1 MSKLIYN
8 LSKKFDETYTIS
20 FIGGPQEI
28 KDNGFVFKTE
38 TMNGIV
44 NIKKFVDSTENETE
58 NIYFTKFF
66 KYKNGDNWSDII
78 SIDKIESQTFDP
90 CKDLIL
96 EFYYYRT
103 LNDNSSDS
111 LYVDDIIISG
121 EYALSVYDSEAELN
135 NGDTVILAPK
145 DTYKIFSLENFSVQA
160 KPHNNYDIKF
170 RFTQDNGR
178 TYTQWESLTQENLS
192 THKISP
198 IRFAKVEYS
207 ITNNAQSLLVYDII
221 LEGDFQN
228 VSANYLKT
236 NRYGLKED
244 CITNMQNSV
253 GEAGSSLINKNFHTQ
268 CLSNYQ
274 TNTDIAKDIDIT
286 NNESKSSFWNPYN
299 YDKITS
305 FSNLL
310 GNQVS
315 NIFGWTVDYH
325 LTDPDGNGIDKY
337 LHEYTLKNI
346 VDVKKLKVIVPDNKF
361 PVETIILNQFNL
373 DLFDVFEIHIMKDE
387 FKNKFGITK
396 RPAQDDIIYICEANM
411 LYYVKHS
418 QAYKDIMNAATY
430 YKVILEKYEHKT
442 NIRNLVD
449 ESQELINSLT
459 DNTTIE
465 ETISEDNR
473 IEEKNIANK
482 EQFYP
487 TTFDKIRQKISEKVN
502 ILKDNVYVDNFHI
515 IKNYYDLSYKY
526 LNGKTAINYEK
537 ADNSLNKS
545 DNRSFIFWFKFND
558 KYDEDLRPNTEMIL
572 GYNINKESKFYL
584 LNNFDSVNNLGYN
597 IYYSG
602 NKLILNLN
610 DQTYKLEQELLTN
623 VWYAGIININQRQE
637 TLDIKIY
644 KRNCEI
650 NTILINVDSFIKE
663 EAIYNS
669 TEYNNLINNN
679 FKPLSNEENKISS
692 DFILINNI
700 KTNINPIDFQ
710 HSENLKVLGSN
721 IKYSNL
727 RILNDIVNNDKNIL
741 KEHILTEGSSV
752 ILADN
757 ANEQLITQ
765 NYYNKNFR

>member
-1 MSKLIYN
+1 
-8 LSKKFDETYTIS
+8 
-20 FIGGPQEI
+20 
-28 KDNGFVFKTE
+28 
-38 TMNGIV
+38 
-44 NIKKFVDSTENETE
+44 
-58 NIYFTKFF
+58 
-66 KYKNGDNWSDII
+66 
-78 SIDKIESQTFDP
+78 
-90 CKDLIL
+90 
-96 EFYYYRT
+96 
-103 LNDNSSDS
+103 
-111 LYVDDIIISG
+111 
-121 EYALSVYDSEAELN
+121 
-135 NGDTVILAPK
+135 
-145 DTYKIFSLENFSVQA
+145 
-160 KPHNNYDIKF
+160 
-170 RFTQDNGR
+170 
-178 TYTQWESLTQENLS
+178 
-192 THKISP
+192 
-198 IRFAKVEYS
+198 
-207 ITNNAQSLLVYDII
+207 
-221 LEGDFQN
+221 
-228 VSANYLKT
+228 
-236 NRYGLKED
+236 
-244 CITNMQNSV
+244 MQNSV